1 MPSNKPWTKETAPKS
16 PGRPKATKNTEIKES
31 LKKFNSEAVNNVVNA
46 MRFNE
51 ERCKELMRRLVQTE
65 LWIEGAKEIGDDE
78 AVEKY
83 EKRYDHIVSR
93 LEKQHDTTVKYSL
106 KFMDYAYK
114 IVLHEETLTIQR
126 KRLNNSPSG
135 KNDDDDD
142 GEMEY
147 RQPVVSLT
155 PVSSKK

>member
-1 MPSNKPWTKETAPKS
+1 MTKNTKSWTKDNVPKS
-16 PGRPKATKNTEIKES
+16 PGRPRATKNTDIKES

-65 LWIEGAKEIGDDE
+65 LWIEEAKEIGDEE

-126 KRLNNSPSG
+126 KKLNTSG
-135 KNDDDDD
+135 KKSDDDED
-142 GEMEY
+142 GDMSY
-147 RQPVVSLT
+147 SSPVVSLR
-155 PVSSKK
+155 PVER